1 MIVTSWKGVPSSLTP
16 CDSEYQAIEP
26 VSSEHSRKYRMN
38 SSPMTIST
46 SNPEVT
52 RD

>member
-1 MIVTSWKGVPSSLTP
+1 MVTSWKGVPSSLTP
-16 CDSEYQAIEP
+16 WDSDAKEIEP
-26 VSSEHSRKYRMN
+26 VSSEHSKKYRMN
-38 SSPMTIST
+38 SSPITSST